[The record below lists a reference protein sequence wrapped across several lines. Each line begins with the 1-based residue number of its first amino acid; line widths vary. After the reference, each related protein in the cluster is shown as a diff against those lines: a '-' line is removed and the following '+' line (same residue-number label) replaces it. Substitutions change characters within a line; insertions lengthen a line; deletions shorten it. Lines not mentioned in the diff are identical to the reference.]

1 MGTIKYGFVYGVRC
15 QIPVAIGN
23 SVVFEDL
30 GGKFVKLETTVD
42 VDGKMQVV
50 MADTT
55 DAIGGWLDVAEY
67 TSSST
72 AGQDTALLD
81 VSPLSIYRMPVTAGT
96 FALADVGD
104 ICDLYIDTATQGI
117 NAGAGGGG
125 YLIIVKMESSTVAL
139 VRMNPSKITGLAAAA
154 T

>member
-23 SVVFEDL
+23 SVVFKDL
-30 GGKFVKLETTVD
+30 GGKFVGLETTVD
-42 VDGKMQVV
+42 VDGRMQVV

-55 DAIGGWLDVAEY
+55 GAIAGWLDVSES

-72 AGQDTALLD
+72 AAQDIALLD

-96 FALADVGD
+96 LALADVGD
-104 ICDLYIDTATQGI
+104 KCDLYIDTSVQGI
-117 NAGAGGGG
+117 DASQGGGG
-125 YLIIVKMESSTVAL
+125 YLIIVKRESATVAL
-139 VRMNPSKITGLAAAA
+139 VRMNPSKITGLAAA
-154 T
+154 TT